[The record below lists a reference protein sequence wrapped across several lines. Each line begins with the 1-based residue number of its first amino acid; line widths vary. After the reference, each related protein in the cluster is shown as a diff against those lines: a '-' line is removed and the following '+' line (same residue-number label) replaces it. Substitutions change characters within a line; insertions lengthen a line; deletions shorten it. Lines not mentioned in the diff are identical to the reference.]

1 MKKKTKYLNSSN
13 KKLLRKKKEKKK
25 ATMAEVDAIVR
36 TLDFSETDMMGLDT
50 ATEYVHSANNKTII
64 NINQSNRPGSNPRIR
79 GGAAVS
85 NILGFSFPP
94 NSEL

>member
-50 ATEYVHSANNKTII
+50 ATEYVHSANNNK
-64 NINQSNRPGSNPRIR
+64 NNNKY
-79 GGAAVS
+79 
-85 NILGFSFPP
+85 
-94 NSEL
+94 